1 MKMLLPISRTL
12 GMSIESLVKRCARLD
27 DVFLAGRNKLRR
39 KENIGAVFGCTAS
52 LVVTPWDS
60 RNQTQ
65 LLCSILL
72 MKKEKKQT
80 ALQKLL
86 TYPTDL

>member
-60 RNQTQ
+60 GKPNATAVFNP
-65 LLCSILL
+65 S
-72 MKKEKKQT
+72 KEEGEEANSSSKT
-80 ALQKLL
+80 ADM
-86 TYPTDL
+86 PD